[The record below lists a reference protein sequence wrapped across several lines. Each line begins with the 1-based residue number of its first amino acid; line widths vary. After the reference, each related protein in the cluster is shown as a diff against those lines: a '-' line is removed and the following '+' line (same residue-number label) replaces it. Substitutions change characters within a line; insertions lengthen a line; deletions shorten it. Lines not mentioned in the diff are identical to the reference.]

1 MATKEQITEIIG
13 DADLSPEI
21 KAMGQAVLAEEFA
34 GDEVA
39 QKMIKLQQILGGTA
53 GGAMVGAVD
62 EDQVKEIVR
71 ETITDEKI
79 SEVDLD
85 SSLQTKINN
94 QPVQVQITAIQGA
107 VKKQSTAT
115 LNASSQR
122 PLVQKILSDV
132 EARNNVYLYGGAGT
146 GKTFMAQTISE
157 VLDWE
162 LIEISC
168 NQFTSPLE
176 LVGGQTIDGY
186 QQGKAIRAWGNLNED
201 GTPMAKKGCILLLD
215 ELPKLDPNTAGILNA
230 LLSRVAEFNKGQ
242 AKEIQDGRGQKI
254 RRGNLFVMA
263 TGNTLLNESNAE
275 YEANFK
281 QDLSLQDRF
290 AGSTYEVFVDVAFEW
305 TNILNKKWAFIY
317 TYLNKLRR
325 AIFDEGFQA
334 KAFVSVRIMQSAQKT
349 YQVFRA
355 ITDAPSGKAQFNVTS
370 DPDTSFTPAFGS
382 DGYYNALATLEQSK
396 VKTLE
401 DTLNEF
407 YNLFTED
414 QVSKLKEV
422 TDFEGFLRII
432 EEKNKFPLDSLN
444 TASELEEVDEIIR
457 TSPKN

>member
-1 MATKEQITEIIG
+1 MSTKEQLTEIIG

-39 QKMIKLQQILGGTA
+39 QKMLKLQQILGGTA

-79 SEVDLD
+79 SESDLD

-146 GKTFMAQTISE
+146 GKTFMAQTIAE
-157 VLDWE
+157 ILDWE

-176 LVGGQTIDGY
+176 LIGGQTIDGY

-201 GTPMAKKGCILLLD
+201 GTPMAKKGCVLLLD

-317 TYLNKLRR
+317 IYLNKLRR
-325 AIFDEGFQA
+325 AIFEEGFQA

-355 ITDAPSGKAQFNVTS
+355 ITDAPAGKAQFNVTS

-401 DTLNEF
+401 DTMNEF

-422 TDFEGFLRII
+422 TDYEGFLRII
-432 EEKNKFPLDSLN
+432 EEKNKLPLDSLN

>member
-21 KAMGQAVLAEEFA
+21 KAMGQAVLAEEFV

-53 GGAMVGAVD
+53 GGAMAAVVD

-317 TYLNKLRR
+317 IYLNKLRR

-396 VKTLE
+396 VKTLG
-401 DTLNEF
+401 DTMNEF

>member
-1 MATKEQITEIIG
+1 MSTKEQLTEIIG

-39 QKMIKLQQILGGTA
+39 QKMLKLQQILGGSA

-79 SEVDLD
+79 SEADLD

-146 GKTFMAQTISE
+146 GKTFMAQTIAE
-157 VLDWE
+157 ILDWE

-176 LVGGQTIDGY
+176 LIGGQTIDGY
-186 QQGKAIRAWGNLNED
+186 QQGKAIRAWGNINED
-201 GTPMAKKGCILLLD
+201 GTPMAKKGCVLLLD

-317 TYLNKLRR
+317 IYLNKLRR
-325 AIFDEGFQA
+325 AIFEEGFQA

-355 ITDAPSGKAQFNVTS
+355 ITDAPAGKAQFNVTS

-382 DGYYNALATLEQSK
+382 DGYYNALATLDQSK

-401 DTLNEF
+401 DTMNEF
-407 YNLFTED
+407 FNLFTED

-422 TDFEGFLRII
+422 TDYEGFLRII
-432 EEKNKFPLDSLN
+432 EEKNKLPLDSLN

>member
-1 MATKEQITEIIG
+1 MSTKEQLTEIIG

-39 QKMIKLQQILGGTA
+39 QKMLKLQQILGGSA

-79 SEVDLD
+79 SEADLD

-146 GKTFMAQTISE
+146 GKTFMAQTIAE
-157 VLDWE
+157 ILDWE

-176 LVGGQTIDGY
+176 LIGGQTIDGY
-186 QQGKAIRAWGNLNED
+186 QQGKAIRAWGNINED
-201 GTPMAKKGCILLLD
+201 GTPMAKKGCVLLLD

-317 TYLNKLRR
+317 IYLNKLRR
-325 AIFDEGFQA
+325 AIFEEGFQA

-355 ITDAPSGKAQFNVTS
+355 ITDAPAGKAQFNVTS

-382 DGYYNALATLEQSK
+382 DGYYNALATLDQSK

-401 DTLNEF
+401 DTMNEF
-407 YNLFTED
+407 FNLFTED

-422 TDFEGFLRII
+422 TDYEGFLRII
-432 EEKNKFPLDSLN
+432 EEKNKLPLDSLN
-444 TASELEEVDEIIR
+444 TPSELEEVDEIIR